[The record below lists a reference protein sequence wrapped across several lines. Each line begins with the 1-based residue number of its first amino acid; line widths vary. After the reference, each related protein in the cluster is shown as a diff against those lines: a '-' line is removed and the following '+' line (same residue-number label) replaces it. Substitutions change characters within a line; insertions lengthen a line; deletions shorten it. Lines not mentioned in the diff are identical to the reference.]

1 MEAAM
6 DLIKQ
11 KVGKSYVAWL
21 PLNEEKFNRD
31 QILETWKTNNFIF
44 KEEREGILG
53 LRPPQL
59 GGIYAALGY
68 DKSDKG
74 YSATVIMPT
83 GTGKTETIL
92 SIIIA
97 GKFNRTL
104 VVVPSDALRS
114 QTAKKIIEYGLL
126 RQFGLID
133 SNIQNP
139 IVAVLNH
146 GIKNDQEL
154 DRILESNVIIASAPA
169 LSFFPEEYL
178 VKLTSHC
185 SHLIIDEAHHVVAT
199 TWSRVKEKFPHKSVF
214 QFTATPF
221 RTDGSRI
228 EGKIVFNYPL
238 KKAQLD
244 GYFKA
249 IEFHP
254 VREFLD
260 EKSDRAIA
268 EKSVSLL
275 RQDLS
280 AGLDHI
286 LMARAY
292 PIKRAEEIFNIY
304 SEYKDLNPILVSSK
318 TKEKSKVIQ
327 DIKSGQHRAII
338 CVDMLG
344 EGFDLPQLKICAI
357 HDPHKSINVMLQF
370 TGRFTRNISNV
381 GTAKFIANIANV
393 NVNESLDELYKEDSD
408 WNDIISDI
416 SSKKIENEKE
426 YQAFRGDFTEPGKL
440 LDLGLMPS
448 ISTVVFNMSFSKWA
462 PDNFIK
468 FGSKHFN
475 IYDRSINEEKN
486 IIIFSVKTFSP
497 VGWTTSK
504 EFYDELWDLYIVY
517 FDIKNNLLFIHSSAK
532 DGLVTRLM
540 NLIAKNAVKIQ
551 GEKVFRTMA
560 GLKRLKLQNV
570 GLNKHKKGLRYSMHT
585 GTEINDQ
592 IPDIEANRATKS
604 NIFGKG
610 YENGKPVSI
619 GCSYKGKIWSM
630 DSDSVDQW
638 INWCDSVGKKILDN
652 TIDTNAIMKTAM
664 QMVEIEIFPD
674 SHVIAVEWPV
684 FILRKNESKLIIATD
699 KWEDTLIH
707 CELLFSHFSS
717 SKRDEFTF
725 EIRSSKGLIN
735 VNVNIIAKGDVV
747 FSCSENVNISFGS
760 QKLSL
765 VEFFNEYPPLLYLED
780 TSFIDGGLHIIPNEN
795 YQYIY
800 SLNNIEEWDWSGIDI
815 SVESQTDMKL
825 THSVQ
830 YRTINKLLND
840 YDFVFDDDGTGE
852 VADIVA
858 IKNINDSELVIHL
871 YHCKYCP
878 AVKGVATPGSRVDD
892 VYQVSG
898 QAVKSVK
905 WFADNEKLLLR
916 LIEREK
922 KRLEKGLSSRIEKG
936 SFTDLTYYAK
946 IARYTTF
953 KHGVAIVQP
962 AISKGKV
969 SNEIL
974 TLLGSTEAY
983 LDEISGVKLKVITS
997 N

>member
-1 MEAAM
+1 M
-6 DLIKQ
+6 DLIQQ
-11 KVGKSYVAWL
+11 KVGKSKSYVAWL
-21 PLNEEKFNRD
+21 PLNEKKFNRD
-31 QILETWKTNNFIF
+31 QILETWKMNHFIF
-44 KEEREGILG
+44 KEERTDSIG

-133 SNIQNP
+133 TKIQNP

-146 GIKNDQEL
+146 GIKNDEEL
-154 DRILESNVIIASAPA
+154 DQILNSNVIVASAPA
-169 LSFFPEEYL
+169 LSFFPEKYL
-178 VKLTSHC
+178 NKLASHC
-185 SHLIIDEAHHVVAT
+185 SHLIIDEAHHVIAT
-199 TWSRVKEKFPHKSVF
+199 TWSRIKEKFSHKSVF

-228 EGKIVFNYPL
+228 EGRIIFNYPL
-238 KKAQLD
+238 KRAQQD

-260 EKSDRAIA
+260 EKSDKAIA
-268 EKSVSLL
+268 EKAVSLL
-275 RQDLS
+275 RDDLKL
-280 AGLDHI
+280 GLDHI

-292 PIKRAEEIFNIY
+292 PIKRAEEILNIY
-304 SEYKDLNPILVSSK
+304 NEYKDLNPILVSSK
-318 TKEKSKVIQ
+318 TKGKNKILQ
-327 DIKSGQHRAII
+327 DIKSGLHKVII

-344 EGFDLPQLKICAI
+344 EGFDLPQLKVCAI

-370 TGRFTRNISNV
+370 TGRFTRNIHNV
-381 GTAKFIANIANV
+381 GAAKFVANV
-393 NVNESLDELYKEDSD
+393 ASVAVNESLEELYKEDSD
-408 WNDIISDI
+408 WNHIISDI
-416 SSKKIENEKE
+416 SAKKIENEKE
-426 YQAFRGDFTEPGKL
+426 YQNFRTEFNSTGKL

-448 ISTVVFNMSFSKWA
+448 ISTIVFNTYMSNWE
-462 PDNFIK
+462 PDNFLK
-468 FGSKHFN
+468 FGKKHFN
-475 IYDRSINEEKN
+475 IYDSSINDEKN

-497 VGWTTSK
+497 VGWTSSK

-517 FDIKNNLLFIHSSAK
+517 FDIKNNLLFVHSSAK
-532 DGLVTRLM
+532 DGFVTRLV
-540 NLIAKNAVKIQ
+540 NLIAKNATKIQ
-551 GEKVFRTMA
+551 GERVFRTLA

-592 IPDIEANRATKS
+592 IPDIEAKRATKS

-638 INWCDSVGKKILDN
+638 IIWCNSIGKKILDD
-652 TIDTNAIMKTAM
+652 TIDTNTIMKTAM
-664 QMVEIEIFPD
+664 QMIEIDCFPETR
-674 SHVIAVEWPV
+674 VIAMEWPLS
-684 FILRKNESKLIIATD
+684 ILRKNDSKLVINTE
-699 KWEDTLIH
+699 KWEDSIIH
-707 CELLFSHFSS
+707 CEPLFSHYYSP
-717 SKRDEFTF
+717 KKEAVLF
-725 EIRSSKGLIN
+725 EIRSSKGMITMTMKFTS
-735 VNVNIIAKGDVV
+735 KGEVA
-747 FSCSENVNISFGS
+747 FSCPENAYILFGG
-760 QKLSL
+760 QKYNLAD
-765 VEFFNEYPPLLYLED
+765 FFNEYPPLFYLED
-780 TSFIDGGLHIIPNEN
+780 TSFIDGGLHITPTDS

-800 SLNNIEEWDWSGIDI
+800 SVDNLEEWDWKGVNI
-815 SVESQTDMKL
+815 SVESQTAMKL
-825 THSVQ
+825 THSIQ
-830 YRTINKLLND
+830 YYTIKNILND
-840 YDFVFDDDGTGE
+840 YDFVFDDDGSGE

-878 AVKGVATPGSRVDD
+878 AVNGISTPGARVDD
-892 VYQVSG
+892 VYQVAG
-898 QAVKSVK
+898 QTVKSVK
-905 WFADNEKLLLR
+905 WFADNEKMLLR
-916 LIEREK
+916 LVEREK
-922 KRLEKGLSSRIEKG
+922 ARLEKGLSSRIEKG
-936 SFTDLTYYAK
+936 TITDLTYYAR
-946 IARYTTF
+946 IARYATF
-953 KHGVAIVQP
+953 KHGVTIVQP
-962 AISKGKV
+962 ALSKGKI

-983 LDEISGVKLKVITS
+983 LDEISGVKMRVII
-997 N
+997 NK